1 MRKLNK
7 YCFFLKTRS
16 WTLKK
21 IPSVILSFHKAK
33 WFEFNVK
40 YKKRAV
46 KKKKKKFYKCSFIN
60 IEKRSN
66 IFRKW
71 IRFKQGYNNKV
82 ILKRLFYMMYG
93 GALKAKYWN
102 SLHNNTSHTL
112 RVSEFLIKPYLY
124 LEILLW
130 NLNFSKSRYEAKKLI
145 QKKFIYINNNIIT
158 KTKTVLKKGD
168 ILFLRDKNHLFNTN
182 LKNIKSTYTSD
193 KKFLSFIEFDFYI
206 NSITVIKSMKELH
219 SRDFPL
225 IVKDRMP
232 IKNWRLNL

>member
-7 YCFFLKTRS
+7 YCFFLKTRN

-21 IPSVILSFHKAK
+21 IPTVILSFHKAK

-40 YKKRAV
+40 YKKRAL
-46 KKKKKKFYKCSFIN
+46 KKKRKKFKRCSFIN

-102 SLHNNTSHTL
+102 SLQNNKSHI
-112 RVSEFLIKPYLY
+112 VKVGDFLIKPYLH

-145 QKKFIYINNNIIT
+145 QKKFVFINKNLTT

-168 ILFLRDKNHLFNTN
+168 ILFLRNKNSLFNMN
-182 LKNIKSTYTSD
+182 LKNIKSTYISD
-193 KKFLSFIEFDFYI
+193 KKFLSFIEFDLYI
-206 NSITVIKSMKELH
+206 NNITVIKNIHELSSM
-219 SRDFPL
+219 DFPL
-225 IVKDRMP
+225 VIKDRLP
-232 IKNWRLNL
+232 IKNWRINL